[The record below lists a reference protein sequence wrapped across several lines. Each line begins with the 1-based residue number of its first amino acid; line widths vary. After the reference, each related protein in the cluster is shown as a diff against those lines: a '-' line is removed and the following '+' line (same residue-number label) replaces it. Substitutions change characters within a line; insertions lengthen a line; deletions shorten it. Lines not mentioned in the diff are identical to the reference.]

1 MLNVC
6 VDIKSMLIHTEIL
19 LQKVLEF
26 KDAFFSFPVLLVA
39 YGTKYGRH
47 GYDNRLPSMQA
58 VFMAHGPR
66 FRTDVEIPSLQNI
79 DLYHLFA
86 RLLDAEELVA
96 DLHIDGIDR
105 QDIWEQMLKTV

>member
-1 MLNVC
+1 MVFL
-6 VDIKSMLIHTEIL
+6 
-19 LQKVLEF
+19 
-26 KDAFFSFPVLLVA
+26 VLLLVT

-66 FRTDVEIPSLQNI
+66 FRSGVEIPFLQNI

-86 RLLDAEELVA
+86 KLLQIDELVP

-105 QDIWEQMLKTV
+105 RDVWNQILK